1 MLKSS
6 YIYKNSLIHKLNS
19 ILKIIDILIIML
31 SILCINKI
39 TDMIIISIYLLLV
52 ILLTKINIINY
63 LKKVFKLKILIL
75 FIIII
80 NLLLK
85 SSTINITYLVVK
97 VILLVINSSILMF
110 TTKEKDITYSL
121 EILLSPLKKILPIKE
136 MALSISLSLIFIP
149 LVIEESKNIIDAEAS
164 RGIDFYNENLLK
176 KLESIMILFTPM
188 FILSLKRAD
197 TITDIMSIRLY
208 QGSRSYYQF
217 KSISILD
224 IVILLI
230 NVIIFLV
237 VWR

>member
-1 MLKSS
+1 MSKSN
-6 YIYKNSLIHKLNS
+6 YIYKNSPIHKLNF
-19 ILKIIDILIIML
+19 ILKIIDIIIIML

-39 TDMIIISIYLLLV
+39 I

-85 SSTINITYLVVK
+85 SNPINIIYLVGK
-97 VILLVINSSILMF
+97 VILLVINSTILMF

-121 EILLSPLKKILPIKE
+121 EILLSPLKTILPVKE

-149 LVIEESKNIIDAEAS
+149 LVIEESKNIIDTEAS

>member
-39 TDMIIISIYLLLV
+39 TDMIILSIYLLII

-85 SSTINITYLVVK
+85 SNPINIIYLVVK

-149 LVIEESKNIIDAEAS
+149 LVIEESKNIIDATWFS
-164 RGIDFYNENLLK
+164 IDDLTFFVAENEKGQPWLK
-176 KLESIMILFTPM
+176 IYKDKLMIAARYA
-188 FILSLKRAD
+188 IEDKEE
-197 TITDIMSIRLY
+197 
-208 QGSRSYYQF
+208 
-217 KSISILD
+217 K
-224 IVILLI
+224 
-230 NVIIFLV
+230 
-237 VWR
+237 